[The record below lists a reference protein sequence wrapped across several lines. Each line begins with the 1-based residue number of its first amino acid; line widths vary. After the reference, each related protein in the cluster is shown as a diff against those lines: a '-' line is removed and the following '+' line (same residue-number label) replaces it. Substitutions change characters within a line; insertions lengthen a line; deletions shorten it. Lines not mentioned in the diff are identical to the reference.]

1 MPTTAQLEIEKLSI
15 DLKNFRTTP
24 QRKESDAVKAM
35 ISIKPDRFFAIMES
49 IIEDGYLPT
58 ENIILL
64 KDSSKLIVKE
74 GNRRIAALKL
84 IHGHFRINDYGI
96 PSSIID
102 KIRALDATWKR
113 ENAKVP
119 CTVFSSSEADKADR
133 VVTLAH
139 GKGEKASRD
148 PWNSV
153 ARARHNRD
161 VKKAFE
167 PALDILEKY
176 LKAGQNL
183 TGQQK
188 ERWGGDYPLTVLNE
202 AINKIH
208 SRFQVISSAEL
219 AKKYPKVNFLSGLE
233 EMIRDIGLEQL
244 ETRDFRNIDTVN
256 EIALRYNILLPPQPQ
271 VTPQPAGTANTNNT
285 NSQNPTA
292 QTQANATSTPNAQ
305 NQNTASNNT
314 QPQAGQQTTQN
325 SNPPAAPR
333 AYSINNPKYVAA
345 QLKKFSP
352 RGNNRQKVVALR
364 EELKKLKIND
374 NPIAFCLILRSI
386 FEISAKVYAQEK
398 SISLTK
404 SGGKEKKLAELLRDI
419 TNDLT
424 NNNANIA
431 MVKILHGA
439 MTEIA
444 KTDGLL
450 SITSMN
456 QLVHNTTFSIVPQD
470 ICTLFGN
477 IYPLLESMN

>member
-1 MPTTAQLEIEKLSI
+1 MPTTSQLEIEKLSI

-24 QRKESDAVKAM
+24 QKKESDAVKAM

-58 ENIILL
+58 ESIILL
-64 KDSSKLIVKE
+64 KDGTKLIVKE

-96 PSSIID
+96 PTSIID
-102 KIRALDATWKR
+102 KIKALGPVWKKD
-113 ENAKVP
+113 NAKVP
-119 CTVFSSSEADKADR
+119 CTIFNSSEADKADR

-161 VKKAFE
+161 VKSASE

-202 AINKIH
+202 AISKIY
-208 SRFQVISSAEL
+208 SRFEVVSSAEL
-219 AKKYPKVNFLSGLE
+219 AKKYPKINFLSGLE

-244 ETRDFRNIDTVN
+244 ETRDFRNIETVN
-256 EIALRYNILLPPQPQ
+256 QIAQRYNIIQTLQPQ
-271 VTPQPAGTANTNNT
+271 TTPQPTSSANVNNSNT
-285 NSQNPTA
+285 QNPSVT
-292 QTQANATSTPNAQ
+292 TQPSAPSATNTQ
-305 NQNTASNNT
+305 NQNTATTNT
-314 QPQAGQQTTQN
+314 QVGLQTTQN
-325 SNPPAAPR
+325 ANQPAGPR
-333 AYSINNPKYVAA
+333 AYAINDPRHVSA
-345 QLKKFSP
+345 QLKRFSP
-352 RGNNRQKVVALR
+352 RGHNRQKVVALR
-364 EELKKLKIND
+364 DELKKLKIND

-386 FEISAKVYAQEK
+386 FEISAKVYAQDK
-398 SISLTK
+398 TISLTK

-424 NNNANIA
+424 NNNSNMA

-456 QLVHNTTFSIVPQD
+456 QLVHSTTFSIVPQD